1 MTENE
6 KVSDEEELEVFLRLL
21 MRFIHF
27 EVIITSRDAAVGNG
41 AAKVL
46 QGGGLNVFVHR
57 LDIVDLSSV
66 ESVHL
71 NGYDNT
77 TVVHISWYVVNSMVY
92 LVSSF
97 SFYFCH
103 LQCYAVW
110 YMLNL
115 WN

>member
-1 MTENE
+1 MVTGANRGIGFEIARQLAMHGLT
-6 KVSDEEELEVFLRLL
+6 VIL
-21 MRFIHF
+21 M
-27 EVIITSRDAAVGNG
+27 SRDAAVGKE

-46 QGGGLNVFVHR
+46 QEEGLNVLVHQ

-77 TVVHISWYVVNSMVY
+77 TVVHVSWYVVNSMVY

-97 SFYFCH
+97 SFY
-103 LQCYAVW
+103 LYIEL
-110 YMLNL
+110 Y
-115 WN
+115 